1 MSTGDIDALMNRP
14 LTFFQVEPYRMM
26 AVEEKFEAWVNQ
38 AITHVEQ
45 GGSALEAFE
54 ARMSAQMAA
63 TARASVARALGI
75 GAPEVKK
82 NLRYKVI
89 HKDIIDTLRD
99 VFTRA
104 TQSQL
109 THTPTESEA
118 AVLSFGLDPEYIR
131 WAKGRPRR
139 RL

>member
-1 MSTGDIDALMNRP
+1 MWNR
-14 LTFFQVEPYRMM
+14 
-26 AVEEKFEAWVNQ
+26 
-38 AITHVEQ
+38 

-54 ARMSAQMAA
+54 ARMLAQMAA
-63 TARASVARALGI
+63 TARASVDRAQVARQ
-75 GAPEVKK
+75 
-82 NLRYKVI
+82 NLPYNVI
-89 HKDIIDTLRD
+89 HKDIIDTLSD

>member
-1 MSTGDIDALMNRP
+1 MTDEEIDALMNQP

-26 AVEEKFEAWVNQ
+26 AVEEEFEAWVNQ

-54 ARMSAQMAA
+54 ARMLAQMAA
-63 TARASVARALGI
+63 TARASVARAQV
-75 GAPEVKK
+75 ARQ
-82 NLRYKVI
+82 NLSYNVI

-109 THTPTESEA
+109 THAPTESEA

-131 WAKGRPRR
+131 WAEGMPRR
-139 RL
+139 